1 MNLEH
6 DMRPIGTLH
15 PTEGVPLPPDTVY
28 TLLIAGSSGQAVDW
42 PTNTQIVRLSG
53 VTTSGA
59 ALNFVANLFSTAAA
73 APSSGLSTS
82 STAANHPVSG
92 ALMFQVP
99 GGSTGFSVA
108 ALSSGYVFAE
118 CWRR

>member
-1 MNLEH
+1 
-6 DMRPIGTLH
+6 MRPIGTLH

-53 VTTSGA
+53 VTTAGA

-73 APSSGLSTS
+73 APSSGLSTGTPS
-82 STAANHPVSG
+82 HPVNG
-92 ALMFQVP
+92 TLMFQIP

-118 CWRR
+118 CWHR

>member
-1 MNLEH
+1 
-6 DMRPIGTLH
+6 MRPIGTLH

-53 VTTSGA
+53 VTTAGA

-82 STAANHPVSG
+82 STSANHPVSG

-99 GGSTGFSVA
+99 ASSTGFSVA